1 VVSGVAGLV
10 VAMLAAVHASRVDE
24 RALQR
29 RRRRVREKPA
39 RKTDHLGGYRGGVGG
54 ADGVG
59 YVVVA
64 TTHRRAFAPGS
75 IGIGF
80 ADRSEVFHSVTDTPL
95 TEEEKAQIRQRLQ
108 ALEVEHHDLDDVI
121 DKLVVDPGQDR
132 LQLQRLKKRKLLLK
146 DQIQRLRARLIPD
159 IIA

>member
-1 VVSGVAGLV
+1 L
-10 VAMLAAVHASRVDE
+10 
-24 RALQR
+24 
-29 RRRRVREKPA
+29 
-39 RKTDHLGGYRGGVGG
+39 
-54 ADGVG
+54 
-59 YVVVA
+59 
-64 TTHRRAFAPGS
+64 
-75 IGIGF
+75 
-80 ADRSEVFHSVTDTPL
+80 DRHDVFHGVIDTPL

-121 DKLVVDPGQDR
+121 GRLVGDPVQDR